1 MTVVLRSVC
10 GMELVLIP
18 GFWLDGDSWGPV
30 TADLRAAGHH
40 VHPLTLPGMS
50 LGADRS
56 AVTLRDQ
63 VDAAIAVV
71 DSLPS
76 PVVLVGHSGGGAIA
90 WAVADAR
97 PDSIARVVFVDSGP
111 LADGGVINDELPVVD
126 GEVPLP
132 DWDVFEPEDLVDMDD
147 AIRAHFRAIAI
158 PEPVHV
164 TSDTQVLSDPRR
176 YEVPATVICCE
187 MPSELMRQWIA
198 GGHPFVAELASV
210 RDYEL
215 VDLPTGHWPQFTK
228 PAELAVAIRAAVER

>member
-1 MTVVLRSVC
+1 MVVSSVC

-30 TADLRAAGHH
+30 TADLRAAGHT

-50 LGADRS
+50 VDADRS

-63 VDAAIAVV
+63 VDAVIAVV
-71 DSLPS
+71 DSLAE

-97 PDSIARVVFVDSGP
+97 PNSIARVVFVDSGP
-111 LADGGVINDELPVVD
+111 LANGGVINDELPVVD

-147 AIRAHFRAIAI
+147 AIREHFRAVAI

-187 MPSELMRQWIA
+187 MPSELIRQWIA
-198 GGHPFVAELASV
+198 GGHPYVAELASV
-210 RDYEL
+210 TDYEL